1 MTTFQ
6 LLSLALFA
14 VALLINYGGA
24 VLARIN
30 AGRVS
35 VINAAAA
42 PVTPPAVAPA
52 TSAVYTVK
60 DLTTLAELRD
70 RLAANGCVEGADA
83 CKTLIRIMLEF
94 KKT

>member
-6 LLSLALFA
+6 LLSLALFV
-14 VALLINYGGA
+14 VALLVNYGGA

-30 AGRVS
+30 ASRAS
-35 VINAAAA
+35 VTSTVGVVPA
-42 PVTPPAVAPA
+42 PVVAP
-52 TSAVYTVK
+52 TTHAVYTVK

-70 RLAANGCVEGADA
+70 RLAVTGCVEGADA